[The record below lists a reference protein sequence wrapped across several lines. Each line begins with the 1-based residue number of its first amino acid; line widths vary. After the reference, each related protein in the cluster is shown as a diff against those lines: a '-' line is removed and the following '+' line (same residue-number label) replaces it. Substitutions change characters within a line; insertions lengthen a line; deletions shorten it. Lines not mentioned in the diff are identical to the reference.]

1 MSCFS
6 RGKVVLNSQYYEKAI
21 QERIREKL
29 LEAGAT
35 SLPRAV
41 TIEES
46 KLDAEEKNWLSYIAG
61 GLFSAVK
68 KTKDKRYYVTEYYQ

>member
-1 MSCFS
+1 MLC
-6 RGKVVLNSQYYEKAI
+6 LNSQYFEKAI
-21 QERIREKL
+21 QERIRSKL

-35 SLPRAV
+35 SSPRAV

-46 KLDAEEKNWLSYIAG
+46 KLDAEEQNWLFYIAG

-68 KTKDKRYYVTEYYQ
+68 KTKDKRYYVTEYYH